1 MVLLPKQVSGKSDT
15 IRHLKTLRIISN
27 EMPVL
32 LFILCWWYFSCLQ
45 IYSDNSFN
53 IYFYE
58 ENFSKTFEAEGDTG
72 QFFLFFSAIIALK
85 NEDFI
90 KKPPSFLRFMVLIF

>member
-1 MVLLPKQVSGKSDT
+1 MVLLPKQVSGTSDT
-15 IRHLKTLRIISN
+15 IRHLKTFRIISN
-27 EMPVL
+27 EMPIL
-32 LFILCWWYFSCLQ
+32 FFILCWWYFSCLQ

-72 QFFLFFSAIIALK
+72 QFCLFFLAIIACEK
-85 NEDFI
+85 W
-90 KKPPSFLRFMVLIF
+90 RFY

>member
-1 MVLLPKQVSGKSDT
+1 MVLLPKQVSGTSDT

-58 ENFSKTFEAEGDTG
+58 ENVSKTFEAEGDTG
-72 QFFLFFSAIIALK
+72 QFCLFFLAIIACEK
-85 NEDFI
+85 W
-90 KKPPSFLRFMVLIF
+90 RFY